1 MKQNQLVNDETL
13 LVVQAAEAETPWEP
27 EFDEDEWVT
36 AFDEWITAV
45 EAWRTAAMQRY
56 MSIDEADEE
65 IDD

>member
-13 LVVQAAEAETPWEP
+13 LVVQAAEAETTWEP
-27 EFDEDEWVT
+27 ELDEDEWVT
-36 AFDEWITAV
+36 AFDEWITTV